1 MKTLALTS
9 AILDK
14 MPQIGKWQRTFILHL
29 IPLFLSIRG
38 RINFSQ
44 MARYGI
50 FSLTT
55 YRNNFDK
62 PFDFLAFNTHHVEMQ
77 SSGYNVIL
85 FDPSHINKSGKSTF
99 QKGYFWSGCAKSMK
113 EGLEISGIAIGDVD
127 NHTAFHLEAVQTP
140 NKQSLESDSSTLLK
154 HYAQVI
160 IERKDTLQKLS
171 NQIALERN
179 AARTYFSK
187 KSFVDDITESTA
199 LNIISRLRSDSVLQ
213 YLYLGEKTG
222 KRGRPKHYDGKV
234 NIHKPDMN
242 HFKIVH
248 QDAERIIFSA
258 TVFAKALKRK
268 IKLALVQ
275 YLDEGKIKTTKIYF
289 SIDLDLSAWHIVWFY
304 GLRFQIEFIYRD
316 ANQFTGLE
324 NSQARSEE
332 KLHFHFNTA
341 LTTVSLAKSEYYL
354 SLPKD
359 KRKSFSMAN
368 VKTLYHNEL
377 LINKFFSVLGIDPNT
392 HLNNPK
398 IKELYY
404 FGSIAA

>member
-1 MKTLALTS
+1 
-9 AILDK
+9 
-14 MPQIGKWQRTFILHL
+14 
-29 IPLFLSIRG
+29 
-38 RINFSQ
+38 
-44 MARYGI
+44 
-50 FSLTT
+50 
-55 YRNNFDK
+55 
-62 PFDFLAFNTHHVEMQ
+62 MQ

-85 FDPSHINKSGKSTF
+85 FDPSHINKSGKNTF

-113 EGLEISGIAIGDVD
+113 EGLEISGIAVGDVD
-127 NHTAFHLEAVQTP
+127 NYTAFHLEAVQTP
-140 NKQSLESDSSTLLK
+140 NKQSLESDSSNLLK

-171 NQIALERN
+171 NQIALD
-179 AARTYFSK
+179 AYFSK
-187 KSFVDDITESTA
+187 KSFVDDITENTV

-222 KRGRPKHYDGKV
+222 KRGRPKEYDGKV

-242 HFKIVH
+242 HFNIVH
-248 QDAERIIFSA
+248 QDEERIIFSA

-268 IKLALVQ
+268 IKIALVQ

-304 GLRFQIEFIYRD
+304 GLRFQQGRLAIEFIYRD

-377 LINKFFSVLGIDPNT
+377 LINRFFSVLGIDPNM

>member
-14 MPQIGKWQRTFILHL
+14 MPQIGKWQGTFFLHL

-62 PFDFLAFNTHHVEMQ
+62 PFDFLTFNTHHVEMQ
-77 SSGYNVIL
+77 SSGYNIIL
-85 FDPSHINKSGKSTF
+85 FDPSHINKSGKHTF

-140 NKQSLESDSSTLLK
+140 NKQSLEADSSNLLK

-171 NQIALERN
+171 NQIALD
-179 AARTYFSK
+179 AYFSK
-187 KSFVDDITESTA
+187 KSFVDDITENTV

-222 KRGRPKHYDGKV
+222 KRGRPKEYDGKV

-242 HFKIVH
+242 HFNIVH
-248 QDAERIIFSA
+248 QDEERIIFSA
-258 TVFAKALKRK
+258 IVFAKALKRK

-316 ANQFTGLE
+316 GNQFTGLE

-332 KLHFHFNTA
+332 KLYFHFNTA

-354 SLPKD
+354 SLPKE

-368 VKTLYHNEL
+368 VKTLCHNEL
-377 LINKFFSVLGIDPNT
+377 LINRFFSVLGIDPNT

-398 IKELYY
+398 IKELYH

>member
-1 MKTLALTS
+1 
-9 AILDK
+9 
-14 MPQIGKWQRTFILHL
+14 
-29 IPLFLSIRG
+29 
-38 RINFSQ
+38 

-55 YRNNFDK
+55 YCNNFDK
-62 PFDFLAFNTHHVEMQ
+62 PFGFLTFNTHHVEMQ

-85 FDPSHINKSGKSTF
+85 FDPSHINKSGKNTF
-99 QKGYFWSGCAKSMK
+99 QKGYFWSGCANSMK
-113 EGLEISGIAIGDVD
+113 EGLEISGVAVGDVD

-171 NQIALERN
+171 NQIALD
-179 AARTYFSK
+179 AYFSK

-213 YLYLGEKTG
+213 HLYLGEKTG
-222 KRGRPKHYDGKV
+222 KRGRSKEYDGKV

-275 YLDEGKIKTTKIYF
+275 YLNEDTGKIKTTKIYF
-289 SIDLDLSAWHIVWFY
+289 SVDLNLSAWHIVWFY

-324 NSQARSEE
+324 NSQARSKE
-332 KLHFHFNTA
+332 KLHFHFNTS

-354 SLPKD
+354 SLPKEE
-359 KRKSFSMAN
+359 RKSFSMAN
-368 VKTLYHNEL
+368 VKTLYHNYL
-377 LINKFFSVLGIDPNT
+377 LIDKFFSVLGIVPNT

-398 IKELYY
+398 IEELYH

>member
-14 MPQIGKWQRTFILHL
+14 MPQIGKWQRAFFLHL

-62 PFDFLAFNTHHVEMQ
+62 PFDFLAFNTHHIQMKG
-77 SSGYNVIL
+77 SGYHVIIL
-85 FDPSHINKSGKSTF
+85 DPSHINKSGKNTF
-99 QKGYFWSGCAKSMK
+99 QKGYFWSGCANSMK

-140 NKQSLESDSSTLLK
+140 NKQSLEADSSNLLK
-154 HYAQVI
+154 HYAQLI
-160 IERKDTLQKLS
+160 IERKDTLQKFS
-171 NQIALERN
+171 NHIALD
-179 AARTYFSK
+179 AYFSK
-187 KSFVDDITESTA
+187 KSFVDDITEETT
-199 LNIISRLRSDSVLQ
+199 LNVISRLRSDSVLQ
-213 YLYLGEKTG
+213 YQYLGEKTG
-222 KRGRPKHYDGKV
+222 KRGRPKEYDGKV
-234 NIHKPDMN
+234 NIHKPDMS

-248 QDAERIIFSA
+248 QDAERVIFSA

-275 YLDEGKIKTTKIYF
+275 YLNEDTGKIKTTKIYF
-289 SIDLDLSAWHIVWFY
+289 SVDLSLSAWHIVWFY

-332 KLHFHFNTA
+332 KLHFHFNTS

-354 SLPKD
+354 SLPKEE
-359 KRKSFSMAN
+359 RKSFSMAN
-368 VKTLYHNEL
+368 VKTLYHNHL
-377 LINKFFSVLGIDPNT
+377 LIHRFFSVLGIDPNT

-398 IKELYY
+398 IKELYH

>member
-62 PFDFLAFNTHHVEMQ
+62 SFDFLAFNTHHVEMQ

-85 FDPSHINKSGKSTF
+85 FDPSHINKSGKNTF

-140 NKQSLESDSSTLLK
+140 NKQSLEADSSNLLK

-160 IERKDTLQKLS
+160 IQRKDTLQRFS
-171 NQIALERN
+171 NHMALD
-179 AARTYFSK
+179 AYFSK
-187 KSFVDDITESTA
+187 KSFVDDITENTV

-222 KRGRPKHYDGKV
+222 KRGRPREYDGKV

-248 QDAERIIFSA
+248 QDEERIIFSA

-275 YLDEGKIKTTKIYF
+275 YLDEDTGKIKTTKIYF

-354 SLPKD
+354 SLPKE

-377 LINKFFSVLGIDPNT
+377 LINRFFSVLGIDPNT

-398 IKELYY
+398 IKELYH

>member
-50 FSLTT
+50 YSLTT

-62 PFDFLAFNTHHVEMQ
+62 PFNFLALNTHHIQMKG
-77 SSGYNVIL
+77 SGYHVII
-85 FDPSHINKSGKSTF
+85 FDPSHINKSGKHTF

-140 NKQSLESDSSTLLK
+140 NKQSLEANSSNLLK

-160 IERKDTLQKLS
+160 IKRKDTLQKFSKYISLD
-171 NQIALERN
+171 A
-179 AARTYFSK
+179 YFSK
-187 KSFVDDITESTA
+187 KSFTDDILENTE
-199 LNIISRLRSDSVLQ
+199 LDIISRLRSDSVLQ
-213 YLYLGEKTG
+213 YIYLGEKTG
-222 KRGRPKHYDGKV
+222 ERGRPKKYDGKV
-234 NIHKPDMN
+234 DIHKPDMN

-248 QDAERIIFSA
+248 QDKERIIFSA
-258 TVFAKALKRK
+258 IVFAKALKRK

-275 YLDEGKIKTTKIYF
+275 YLDENIGKIKTTKIYF
-289 SIDLDLSAWHIVWFY
+289 STDLDLSAWHIVWFY

-316 ANQFTGLE
+316 ANQFSGLE

-368 VKTLYHNEL
+368 VKTIYHNEL
-377 LINKFFSVLGIDPNT
+377 LIDRFFSVLGIDPNK

>member
-14 MPQIGKWQRTFILHL
+14 MPQIGKWRRTFILHL

-62 PFDFLAFNTHHVEMQ
+62 SFDFLAFNTHHIEMQ
-77 SSGYNVIL
+77 SSGYNIIL
-85 FDPSHINKSGKSTF
+85 FDPSHINKSGKHTF
-99 QKGYFWSGCAKSMK
+99 QKGYFWSGCANSMK

-140 NKQSLESDSSTLLK
+140 NKQSLEVDSSNLLK

-160 IERKDTLQKLS
+160 IERKDTLQRLS
-171 NQIALERN
+171 NQIALD
-179 AARTYFSK
+179 AYFSK
-187 KSFVDDITESTA
+187 KSFVDDITEKTV

-222 KRGRPKHYDGKV
+222 KRGRPKEYDGKV

-242 HFKIVH
+242 HFNIVH
-248 QDAERIIFSA
+248 QDEERIIFSA
-258 TVFAKALKRK
+258 IVFAKALKRK

-316 ANQFTGLE
+316 GNQFTGLE

-332 KLHFHFNTA
+332 KLYFHFNTA

-354 SLPKD
+354 SLPKE

-377 LINKFFSVLGIDPNT
+377 LINRFFSVLGIDPNT

-398 IKELYY
+398 IKELYH

>member
-1 MKTLALTS
+1 MKISALTS

-14 MPQIGKWQRTFILHL
+14 MPQVGKWQRTFILHL

-55 YRNNFDK
+55 YRNNFNK
-62 PFDFLAFNTHHVEMQ
+62 PFDFLAFNTHHVQMQ
-77 SSGYNVIL
+77 SSGYNIIL
-85 FDPSHINKSGKSTF
+85 FDPTHINKSGKHTF
-99 QKGYFWSGCAKSMK
+99 QKGYFWSGCAHSMK

-140 NKQSLESDSSTLLK
+140 NKQCLEANSSNLLE
-154 HYAQVI
+154 HYAQLI

-171 NQIALERN
+171 NHIALD
-179 AARTYFSK
+179 AYFSK
-187 KSFVDDITESTA
+187 KSFVDEILQQTA
-199 LNIISRLRSDSVLQ
+199 LHIISRLRSDSVLQ

-222 KRGRPKHYDGKV
+222 KRGRPKAYDGKV
-234 NIHKPDMN
+234 NINNPDMN

-248 QDAERIIFSA
+248 QDKERIILSA

-268 IKLALVQ
+268 IKVALVE
-275 YLDEGKIKTTKIYF
+275 YLEEETGKIKTTKIYF
-289 SIDLDLSAWHIVWFY
+289 STDLDLSAWHMVWFY

-316 ANQFTGLE
+316 GNQFTGLE
-324 NSQARSEE
+324 NAQARSEE

-341 LTTVSLAKSEYYL
+341 LTSVSLAKSEYYL
-354 SLPKD
+354 SLPKEQ
-359 KRKSFSMAN
+359 RKSFSMAN
-368 VKTLYHNEL
+368 VKTLYHNQL
-377 LINKFFSVLGIDPNT
+377 LIERFFSVLGIDPNT
-392 HLNNPK
+392 HVNNTK
-398 IKELYY
+398 VKELYH

>member
-55 YRNNFDK
+55 YRNNFNK
-62 PFDFLAFNTHHVEMQ
+62 PFDFLAFNTYHVEMQ
-77 SSGYNVIL
+77 SSGYNIIL
-85 FDPSHINKSGKSTF
+85 FDPSHINKSGKNTF

-140 NKQSLESDSSTLLK
+140 NKQSLEADSSTLLK

-171 NQIALERN
+171 NQIALD
-179 AARTYFSK
+179 AYFSK
-187 KSFVDDITESTA
+187 KSFVDDITENTV

-222 KRGRPKHYDGKV
+222 KKGRPKEYDGKV

-248 QDAERIIFSA
+248 QDKERIIFSA

-268 IKLALVQ
+268 IKVALVQ
-275 YLDEGKIKTTKIYF
+275 YLDEDKRKIKTTKIYF

-316 ANQFTGLE
+316 GNQFTGLE

-354 SLPKD
+354 SLPKE

-377 LINKFFSVLGIDPNT
+377 LINRFFSVLGIDPNT